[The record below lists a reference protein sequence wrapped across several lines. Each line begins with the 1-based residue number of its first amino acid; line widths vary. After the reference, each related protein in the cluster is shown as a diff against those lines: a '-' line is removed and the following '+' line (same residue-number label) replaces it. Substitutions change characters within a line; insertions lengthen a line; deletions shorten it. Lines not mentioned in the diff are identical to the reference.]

1 MRKIVIAI
9 DGYSACGKSS
19 TAKEVASQLGY
30 SYIDSGAMYRAV
42 TLYFH
47 ENYVTVD
54 NPKDVSNAL
63 DKINISF
70 VFNERK
76 ASSETYLNGLN
87 VEEEIRKMYI
97 SNQVSKISAISEVR
111 KSMVS
116 QQRKLGKKKGVVMDG
131 RDIGSNV
138 FPDAEL
144 KVFMNAGL
152 EIRAER
158 RQKELL
164 EKDQLVPIPEI
175 EENLLARD
183 KMDSERKENPLV
195 IPDDAYI
202 LDTSEL
208 TLPEQVE
215 YVLQLATEKMI
226 KHDS

>member
-9 DGYSACGKSS
+9 DGFSACGKSS

-47 ENYVTVD
+47 QNYVTID
-54 NPKDVSNAL
+54 NPKEVSKAIDN
-63 DKINISF
+63 INITF
-70 VFNERK
+70 NFNERK

-97 SNQVSKISAISEVR
+97 SNQVSAVSAIPDVR
-111 KSMVS
+111 KNMVS

-144 KVFMNAGL
+144 KIFMQANL
-152 EIRAER
+152 KVRAER
-158 RQKELL
+158 RQAELL

-183 KMDSERKENPLV
+183 KMDSERKENPLI
-195 IPDDAYI
+195 IPEDAYI

-226 KHDS
+226 KYDD

>member
-47 ENYVTVD
+47 QHYIAID
-54 NPKDVSNAL
+54 NPKEVSKAIE
-63 DKINISF
+63 KINISF

-76 ASSETYLNGLN
+76 AFSETYLNGLN

-97 SNQVSKISAISEVR
+97 SQKVSEVSSLPEVR
-111 KSMVS
+111 KSMVN

-138 FPDAEL
+138 FPEAEL
-144 KVFMNAGL
+144 KIFMKAELGV
-152 EIRAER
+152 RAER
-158 RQKELL
+158 RQSELL
-164 EKDQLVPIPEI
+164 EKGQLIPIPEI
-175 EENLLARD
+175 EENLLKRD

-195 IPDDAYI
+195 IPKDAYI
-202 LDTSEL
+202 LDTNEI

-215 YVLQLATEKMI
+215 FVLQLATEKMI
-226 KHDS
+226 EYDG

>member
-9 DGYSACGKSS
+9 DGFSACGKSS

-47 ENYVTVD
+47 QNYVPVD
-54 NPKDVSNAL
+54 NRKEVAKAI

-70 VFNERK
+70 SFNERK
-76 ASSETYLNGLN
+76 AFSETYLNGLN
-87 VEEEIRKMYI
+87 VEREIRKMYI
-97 SNQVSKISAISEVR
+97 SEQVSKISAIPDVR
-111 KSMVS
+111 KNMVS

-138 FPDAEL
+138 FPEAEL
-144 KVFMNAGL
+144 KIFMKANL
-152 EIRAER
+152 TIRAER
-158 RQKELL
+158 RQAELL

-175 EENLLARD
+175 EENLVARD

-195 IPDDAYI
+195 VPKDAYI

-215 YVLQLATEKMI
+215 FVLQLATEKMI
-226 KHDS
+226 KYDG

>member
-19 TAKEVASQLGY
+19 TAKEVANLLGY
-30 SYIDSGAMYRAV
+30 KYIDSGAMYRAV

-47 ENYVTVD
+47 QNHVTID
-54 NPKDVSNAL
+54 NPKGISKAL
-63 DKINISF
+63 ENINISF
-70 VFNERK
+70 IFNERK
-76 ASSETYLNGLN
+76 GFSETYLNGLN

-97 SNQVSKISAISEVR
+97 SNKVSEISTIPEVR
-111 KSMVS
+111 KNMVS

-138 FPDAEL
+138 FPAAEL
-144 KVFMNAGL
+144 KIFMKADLGV
-152 EIRAER
+152 RAER
-158 RQKELL
+158 RQNELM

-183 KMDSERKENPLV
+183 KMDSERKENPLI
-195 IPDDAYI
+195 IPDNAYI

-226 KHDS
+226 KHDV

>member
-47 ENYVTVD
+47 ENYVTID

-97 SNQVSKISAISEVR
+97 SNQVSKISTIPEVR

-138 FPDAEL
+138 FPEAEL
-144 KVFMNAGL
+144 KIFMQADL
-152 EIRAER
+152 DVRAER

-183 KMDSERKENPLV
+183 KMDSERKENPL
-195 IPDDAYI
+195 IISDDAYI

-226 KHDS
+226 KHDG